1 MAIPG
6 RAGDD
11 GREAQVAAE
20 PDQRRDEGQR
30 VGGDVRD
37 ERAPRDRIGAQAAVL
52 VDGLPVGLQ
61 QVVPHEM

>member
-1 MAIPG
+1 MAIP
-6 RAGDD
+6 AATGDD
-11 GREAQVAAE
+11 GGEAQVAAE

-30 VGGDVRD
+30 VGGDVGD
-37 ERAPRDRIGAQAAVL
+37 ERAPGDGIGAQAAVL